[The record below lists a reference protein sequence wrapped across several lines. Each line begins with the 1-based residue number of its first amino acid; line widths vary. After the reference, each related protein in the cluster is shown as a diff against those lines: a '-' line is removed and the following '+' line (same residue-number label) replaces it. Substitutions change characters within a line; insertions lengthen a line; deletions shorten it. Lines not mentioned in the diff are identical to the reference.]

1 MALGIST
8 FQNRIRLPLLIL
20 ASIACFAVVGWL
32 LYDALVER
40 GGFRLQ
46 PPYSY
51 SLNQSVQSNVS
62 YVDNSYFPGGPGTN
76 TAYISDLTDSIRTN
90 FRYDYKG
97 SSIENLEYTYDIT
110 ATVKGAYSVPGSDQE
125 ISNVWTRQFQL
136 VKPKTVRVSAD
147 KFSISQAVTIPFAD
161 YRKLVED
168 FRLSLALPV
177 TSELEV
183 HFNVQTKG
191 TIRGEVLNDMRSSTI
206 STPLNVQIYQLA
218 TKYDKT
224 DSKELNNRPQQDGG
238 ETIRAEVLGAVL
250 MTLVGAGFI
259 VLTLRHAI
267 QKSPYE
273 RELQK
278 IYRYHDSIIIRTS
291 RRMEIPASKTV
302 VAVKS
307 FDDILNLE
315 EETKLPIIAVTLGDV
330 ATQFMI
336 VQDDIVYIYT
346 LGEEPVDVIRQSQ
359 MQVIEESIEE
369 NANRFSD
376 VKRVRRKTAKK
387 KSE

>member
-8 FQNRIRLPLLIL
+8 FKNRIRLPLLIL
-20 ASIACFAVVGWL
+20 ASTACFGAVGWL
-32 LYDALVER
+32 LYDALIER

-51 SLNQSVQSNVS
+51 SITQSVQNNVS
-62 YVDNSYFPGGPGTN
+62 YVDNSYFPGGPGAN
-76 TAYISDLTDSIRTN
+76 SAFISDLTDSVRAN
-90 FRYDYKG
+90 FHYNYKG
-97 SSIENLEYTYDIT
+97 SSDEPLEYTYDAI
-110 ATVKGAYSVPGSDQE
+110 AVVKGAYSVPGSDQE
-125 ISNVWTRQFQL
+125 VSNVWSKQFQL
-136 VKPKTVRVSAD
+136 TKPKTVRVNTD
-147 KFSISQAVTIPFAD
+147 TFSIDETVTIPFAD
-161 YRKLVED
+161 YRKLAED

-183 HFNVQTKG
+183 HFNVRTKG
-191 TIRGEVLNDMRSSTI
+191 TIRGEVLDDSRTSTI
-206 STPLNVQIYQLA
+206 TTPLNVQIYQLA
-218 TKYDKT
+218 TKYDKA

-238 ETIRAEVLGAVL
+238 ETIRAEVLGAIL
-250 MTLVGAGFI
+250 MTLIGAGFI
-259 VLTLRHAI
+259 VLALRHVI
-267 QKSPYE
+267 QKTPYQ

-291 RRMEIPASKTV
+291 RRMEIPASKTI

-369 NANRFSD
+369 NSSTFSD
-376 VKRVRRKTAKK
+376 IKRVHKKSTKK
-387 KSE
+387 KA